1 MSCFKKGNA
10 DFQREIAAEER
21 RIEQEGTFR
30 SESTYRGPSDRRG
43 TYDRAEEFANDR
55 RNRREQWSATGRMA
69 RGSGDIDDWARDTGT
84 HQYPSVNPLF
94 QSGTYQSPPSNYTP
108 EVPTPAY
115 RSDVPPNGF
124 NRGYSE
130 TAHAQGRLNDQSLQ
144 EVQGRRSTAANINAN
159 NTQPRRQ
166 GLHPYAYSQE
176 GARSVD
182 NLRPYTPQPQNR
194 PYNAAPPRSSATPQ
208 PDRTFPQPNIYRT
221 PSAEHAQDGRY
232 PDPARTNSIPFPSPQ
247 PRWET
252 SPPPTAGLRRPN
264 SRPSSLHDS
273 PPLGSSSSLPKR
285 PNTLHNHSPPDS
297 AQPQSQTQS
306 QSQNDEYYRP
316 DWQPRSASAGTQ
328 GYRDIS
334 PTDRGPERLP
344 YERASHTEGWLSVPG
359 RHDSGDSAST
369 SGMSEATEIQRS
381 VEDENSNDTA
391 RQKDW
396 TAIMGDLIGNA
407 KGPAAGIA
415 GGTGPVEDEEEATL
429 FLPSSAQNS
438 LSRRQI
444 VRSPPSK
451 PHLTVDTR
459 TNSPSQPNTDS
470 ATDSETETT
479 GGGKVQRGKSFA
491 RPEPGQWHTRPEPE
505 QLYDR
510 LDKYFPKVDL
520 DQPIVD
526 NPASTPSTPG
536 ESPKVTGGTGLP
548 PPPLHPS
555 RTTGTTYE
563 PNPNTMV
570 SPRTETIPRAPPM
583 HPARSAFNKSENRK
597 SIRVMAD
604 YKRKTLQKDHQ
615 PKEAVSGTSVKE
627 GGKEKDEMKLSR
639 RMSMWGHRVVEVTA
653 SKLNLGQ
660 IPLST
665 PESPA
670 ETEDT
675 SKPQTLN
682 WVKGELIGKGSYGRV
697 YIALNISTGDMMA
710 VKQVELPATE
720 RDRNDRKQ
728 LGQIESLRVE
738 IALLKDMYHPN
749 IVAYLGFETSPEYLS
764 M

>member
-1 MSCFKKGNA
+1 
-10 DFQREIAAEER
+10 
-21 RIEQEGTFR
+21 
-30 SESTYRGPSDRRG
+30 
-43 TYDRAEEFANDR
+43 
-55 RNRREQWSATGRMA
+55 
-69 RGSGDIDDWARDTGT
+69 
-84 HQYPSVNPLF
+84 
-94 QSGTYQSPPSNYTP
+94 
-108 EVPTPAY
+108 
-115 RSDVPPNGF
+115 
-124 NRGYSE
+124 
-130 TAHAQGRLNDQSLQ
+130 
-144 EVQGRRSTAANINAN
+144 
-159 NTQPRRQ
+159 
-166 GLHPYAYSQE
+166 
-176 GARSVD
+176 
-182 NLRPYTPQPQNR
+182 
-194 PYNAAPPRSSATPQ
+194 
-208 PDRTFPQPNIYRT
+208 
-221 PSAEHAQDGRY
+221 
-232 PDPARTNSIPFPSPQ
+232 
-247 PRWET
+247 
-252 SPPPTAGLRRPN
+252 
-264 SRPSSLHDS
+264 
-273 PPLGSSSSLPKR
+273 
-285 PNTLHNHSPPDS
+285 
-297 AQPQSQTQS
+297 
-306 QSQNDEYYRP
+306 
-316 DWQPRSASAGTQ
+316 
-328 GYRDIS
+328 
-334 PTDRGPERLP
+334 
-344 YERASHTEGWLSVPG
+344 
-359 RHDSGDSAST
+359 
-369 SGMSEATEIQRS
+369 MSEVTVVPQRS

-415 GGTGPVEDEEEATL
+415 GGTGPADEEEEATL
-429 FLPSSAQNS
+429 FLPPSANSS
-438 LSRRQI
+438 LSRRQV

-451 PHLTVDTR
+451 PMLTVDTR
-459 TNSPSQPNTDS
+459 TNSPSQPQTDS
-470 ATDSETETT
+470 ATDSETET
-479 GGGKVQRGKSFA
+479 GGSRVQRGKSFA

-536 ESPKVTGGTGLP
+536 ESGPTTPAGPGTGSGLP
-548 PPPLHPS
+548 PPPVHPS
-555 RTTGTTYE
+555 RAPTSATTYE
-563 PNPNTMV
+563 PAML
-570 SPRTETIPRAPPM
+570 SPRTENVPRVPPV
-583 HPARSAFNKSENRK
+583 HPSRFNKAENRK

-604 YKRKTLQKDHQ
+604 HKRKTLLKNSHSEQQ
-615 PKEAVSGTSVKE
+615 PKETSTSAGKD
-627 GGKEKDEMKLSR
+627 GGKDKDEMKLSR

-660 IPLST
+660 IPFST

-670 ETEDT
+670 ETED

>member
-1 MSCFKKGNA
+1 
-10 DFQREIAAEER
+10 
-21 RIEQEGTFR
+21 
-30 SESTYRGPSDRRG
+30 
-43 TYDRAEEFANDR
+43 
-55 RNRREQWSATGRMA
+55 MA
-69 RGSGDIDDWARDTGT
+69 RGSGEIDDWARDTGS

-94 QSGTYQSPPSNYTP
+94 QSGTYQSPPTQYTP

-115 RSDVPPNGF
+115 RSDLPPNGF

-144 EVQGRRSTAANINAN
+144 EVQGRRNTAANANAN
-159 NTQPRRQ
+159 VPRRQ

-176 GARSVD
+176 AARSVD
-182 NLRPYTPQPQNR
+182 NLRPYTPQPQSR
-194 PYNAAPPRSSATPQ
+194 PYNVAPPRPSATPQ

-247 PRWET
+247 PRGSFHDV
-252 SPPPTAGLRRPN
+252 SPPTTGLRRPT

-273 PPLGSSSSLPKR
+273 PPLGSSSSLLPRR
-285 PNTLHNHSPPDS
+285 PNTLHDHSPPDS
-297 AQPQSQTQS
+297 AKPQS
-306 QSQNDEYYRP
+306 QSQDEYYRP
-316 DWQPRSASAGTQ
+316 DWQPRAASAGTQ
-328 GYRDIS
+328 SYRDIS

-359 RHDSGDSAST
+359 RHDSGDTASS
-369 SGMSEATEIQRS
+369 SGMSEATEVQRS
-381 VEDENSNDTA
+381 VEEENSNDTA

-429 FLPSSAQNS
+429 FLPSSTQNS

-459 TNSPSQPNTDS
+459 TNSPSQPATDS

-479 GGGKVQRGKSFA
+479 GGGRVQRGKSFA

-520 DQPIVD
+520 DQPIVE

-536 ESPKVTGGTGLP
+536 ESPLASSSGVP
-548 PPPLHPS
+548 PPPIHPS
-555 RTTGTTYE
+555 RTPNTTTYE
-563 PNPNTMV
+563 PNQMI
-570 SPRTETIPRAPPM
+570 SPRTESIPRAPPM
-583 HPARSAFNKSENRK
+583 HPARSAFNKAENRK

-615 PKEAVSGTSVKE
+615 PKETSTIAA
-627 GGKEKDEMKLSR
+627 KEKDEMKLSR